1 MPAGLD
7 PVEAASLRCA
17 GLTTFNALRHSG
29 ARPGDVVA
37 VLGLAGLGHLA
48 VQHASRMGFHTIG
61 IARGRDKRLEQRV
74 AVGVRY
80 LKPIPSYRRFRVA
93 PTSIKQ
99 KVLEAVQQL
108 PPDATVEDA
117 MERLYFLAK
126 VERGVAQADAG
137 ETLSHEAARKR
148 LLK

>member
-1 MPAGLD
+1 MLAGLD
-7 PVEAASLRCA
+7 LVEAASLRCA
-17 GLTTFNALRHSG
+17 GLTTFDALRHSG
-29 ARPGDVVA
+29 ARPGDVA

-48 VQHASRMGFHTIG
+48 VQHASRMDFHTIG

-80 LKPIPSYRRFRVA
+80 LQPIPSYRRFRVA

>member
-1 MPAGLD
+1 
-7 PVEAASLRCA
+7 
-17 GLTTFNALRHSG
+17 
-29 ARPGDVVA
+29 
-37 VLGLAGLGHLA
+37 
-48 VQHASRMGFHTIG
+48 
-61 IARGRDKRLEQRV
+61 
-74 AVGVRY
+74 
-80 LKPIPSYRRFRVA
+80 VA

-137 ETLSHEAARKR
+137 ETLPHEAARKR